1 MFFAIRRSSH
11 VVAYGDYGIFPLIGG
26 EILPYA
32 VYGDLVAV
40 KIAVK
45 IAVTGV
51 FRTNLQVAL

>member
-1 MFFAIRRSSH
+1 M
-11 VVAYGDYGIFPLIGG
+11 AYGDYGIFPLIGG